1 MVLRLDERRRDEET
15 KSRRVDGIVVTVLIK
30 TT

>member
-15 KSRRVDGIVVTVLIK
+15 KRRRVDGIVVTVLIK

>member
-1 MVLRLDERRRDEET
+1 MVLRLDARERGEAKRR
-15 KSRRVDGIVVTVLIK
+15 KVDGIVVTVLIK

>member
-1 MVLRLDERRRDEET
+1 MVLRLDERRRGEET
-15 KSRRVDGIVVTVLIK
+15 KRRSVDGIVVTVLIK